1 MGAYIDSMVTDAE
14 LRSDIR
20 ELIPDAGLRRRMSR
34 VVKSGVATAMECL
47 RGVGEGVALD
57 AIVTATGYGCLADS
71 EKFLRNVINDHEELL
86 NPTPF
91 IQSTF
96 NTVGGHIALMRHDH
110 CYNMT
115 YANGAHSFEDAL
127 LDAMMQLSDGEAG
140 SVLLGAFDEKTESQ
154 ERIMSRMGA
163 FRNTPCGEGCVF
175 MHITASP
182 VPNSRAEIVK
192 VDFPTRTMSRDECLE
207 RYAGRPD
214 AVVLYNEYRESG
226 IYPTVAAGC
235 LARAVAAIG
244 EGCGEAIVY
253 NEYWGNTPTVIVVR
267 CIG

>member
-1 MGAYIDSMVTDAE
+1 MGAYIDSIVTDAE
-14 LRSDIR
+14 LRSDIK
-20 ELIPDAGLRRRMSR
+20 ELIPDVGLRRRMSR

-47 RGVGEGVALD
+47 RGVRKEVTLD
-57 AIVTATGYGCLADS
+57 AIITATGYGCLTDS
-71 EKFLRNVINDHEELL
+71 ERFLRNVINDREELL

-96 NTVGGHIALMRHDH
+96 NTVGGQIALMRHDH
-110 CYNMT
+110 CCNMT

-127 LDAMMQLSDGEAG
+127 LDAMMQLSDGEAE
-140 SVLLGAFDEKTESQ
+140 SVLLGAFDERTDAQ

-163 FRNTPCGEGCVF
+163 FRDIPCGEGCVF

-182 VPNSRAEIVK
+182 VSGSMAEIAK
-192 VDFPTRTMSRDECLE
+192 LDFPTRTMSRDECRE
-207 RYAGRPD
+207 RYASRPD
-214 AVVLYNEYRESG
+214 AVVLYNEYHESG

-235 LARAVAAIG
+235 FARAVAAIG
-244 EGCGEAIVY
+244 NGRGEAVVY
-253 NEYWGNTPTVIVVR
+253 NEYWGNGPTVIVVR